1 MIFTWN
7 LFETVCP
14 GVLLL
19 ISIEKILIFQLFQ
32 QKNPPFQKCS
42 PFQ

>member
-7 LFETVCP
+7 LFEIVCP
-14 GVLLL
+14 WGVLL
-19 ISIEKILIFQLFQ
+19 ISIEKIIIFQLFQ
-32 QKNPPFQKCS
+32 QKNPPFYKCS